1 MQAIM
6 AIIRLIPIDLRGRF
20 FGLTAISVFVGL
32 LEMAGVASIM
42 PFVAL
47 MSDPE
52 AMNRS
57 MAMGVFGSVMP
68 AGHATPPIHVIGLAV
83 LVLFV
88 ATNLLGL
95 TTLWLSVKF
104 SARLGVRLAEDLAS
118 AYFAKGYLFLR
129 SNNPAVLG
137 NNLTREN
144 EKLVSGGIL
153 QLCLLVSKLIQLL
166 LILGLLAFISLG
178 FMAGFSMVALVLYVL
193 SYRLLRRKLVLAGE
207 HSVESSARAS
217 AQAYEMFAAAKE
229 LLLRGGA
236 GFFIAAVS
244 STLDRYFK
252 ADAIARVA
260 PSLPKYV
267 IELAA
272 FSSLLSVP
280 IYLSWT
286 GQEYRDF
293 LPVMALFAY
302 AGYRVL
308 PCVQQV
314 YASYSIL
321 KFYDKLADQFAEV
334 LASGRQGSDSP
345 TATISSF
352 GTLQLSDVSYA
363 YPGKEAVALSQV
375 NLTIERG
382 QKVAI
387 VGASGAGK
395 STLLDILLGLIAP
408 SDGCLVVD
416 GKSIVREPFPWDR
429 QALGYVPQSPLMI
442 KGSVAQ
448 NIAFGIAES
457 QIDRDGCKSAA
468 IFACVA
474 DVIERLPT
482 GFDAVLGEG
491 ASLSGGE
498 VQRLAIARAL
508 YFSPDILVLDEPL
521 SALDPL
527 VSERLVDNL
536 CSKEFAKTVIMVTH
550 DWEILPRFDKIIVVD
565 QGRVVVADEYAI
577 AQGFIVALR
586 DKIAPAAATEGEL
599 HV

>member
-1 MQAIM
+1 MQAII
-6 AIIRLIPIDLRGRF
+6 AILRLIPTDLRGRF
-20 FGLTAISVFVGL
+20 FSLTAISVLVGL

-57 MAMGVFGSVMP
+57 MAMSVFSSIMP
-68 AGHATPPIHVIGLAV
+68 ARYAAPPIYVVGIAV

-95 TTLWLSVKF
+95 ATLWLSVKF

-144 EKLVSGGIL
+144 EKMVSGGIL
-153 QLCLLVSKLIQLL
+153 QLCLLVSKLIQLVF
-166 LILGLLAFISLG
+166 ILGLLAYVSIG
-178 FMAGFSMVALVLYVL
+178 FMVGFSVVALVLYVL
-193 SYRLLRRKLVLAGE
+193 TYRLLRVKLVLAGQQ
-207 HSVESSARAS
+207 SVESSAQVS

-236 GFFIAAVS
+236 GFFIRAVG

-252 ADAIARVA
+252 ADAIVRVA
-260 PSLPKYV
+260 PSLPKYI

-272 FSSLLSVP
+272 FSSLLAVP
-280 IYLSWT
+280 IYLSWN
-286 GQEYRDF
+286 GQEYRDL
-293 LPVMALFAY
+293 LPIMALFAY

-314 YASYSIL
+314 FSSYSIL
-321 KFYDKLADQFAEV
+321 KFYDKLAAQFAEV
-334 LASGRQGSDSP
+334 LDSGLQLPDSP
-345 TATISSF
+345 KATIKSF
-352 GTLQLSDVSYA
+352 MTLQLSDVSYVYA
-363 YPGKEAVALSQV
+363 CKEATALSQV
-375 NLTIERG
+375 NLTIEHG

-395 STLLDILLGLIAP
+395 STLLDILLGLITP
-408 SDGCLVVD
+408 TDGSLVVD
-416 GKSIVREPFPWDR
+416 GKPIVREPFEWGHR
-429 QALGYVPQSPLMI
+429 ALGYVPQAPMMI

-448 NIAFGIAES
+448 NIAFAIDVRD
-457 QIDRDGCKSAA
+457 IDRDRCKSAA
-468 IFACVA
+468 RFACIS
-474 DVIERLPT
+474 DVIECLPA
-482 GFDAVLGEG
+482 GFDSVVGDG
-491 ASLSGGE
+491 VSLSGGE

-508 YFSPDILVLDEPL
+508 YFSPEILVLDEPL

-536 CSKEFAKTVIMVTH
+536 FSTEFTKTVIMVTH
-550 DWEILPRFDKIIVVD
+550 NWEILPRFDKIVVVD
-565 QGRVVVADEYAI
+565 QGRVVVADEYAV
-577 AQGFIVALR
+577 AQGFIMALR
-586 DKIAPAAATEGEL
+586 EKIMPTAATERK
-599 HV
+599 

>member
-6 AIIRLIPIDLRGRF
+6 AIVRLIPLDLRGRF

-57 MAMGVFGSVMP
+57 MAMGALASIMP
-68 AGHATPPIHVIGLAV
+68 AGHSSVPIHVVGLAV

-88 ATNLLGL
+88 ATNVLGL

-104 SARLGVRLAEDLAS
+104 SARLGVRLAEDMAA

-129 SNNPAVLG
+129 SNNPAILG

-153 QLCLLVSKLIQLL
+153 QLCLLISKLIQLL
-166 LILGLLAFISLG
+166 LILGLLAFVSLG
-178 FMAGFSMVALVLYVL
+178 FMLGFSVVALVLYVL
-193 SYRLLRRKLVLAGE
+193 SYRILRRKLALAGE
-207 HSVESSARAS
+207 QSVESSARAS

-236 GFFIAAVS
+236 GFFIAAIS

-260 PSLPKYV
+260 PTVPKYV

-293 LPVMALFAY
+293 LPIMALFAY

-321 KFYDKLADQFAEV
+321 KFYDKLAARFAEV
-334 LASGRQGSDSP
+334 LADGRQDLDSSR
-345 TATISSF
+345 ATISSF
-352 GTLQLSDVSYA
+352 GSFQLSDVSYL
-363 YPGKEAVALSQV
+363 YPGKSASALSAV
-375 NLTIERG
+375 NLTIDRG
-382 QKVAI
+382 EKVAI

-408 SDGCLVVD
+408 SGGCLIVD
-416 GKSIVREPFPWDR
+416 GKVIVREPFPWSR
-429 QALGYVPQSPLMI
+429 LALGYVPQSPLMI

-448 NIAFGIAES
+448 NIAFGVAEED
-457 QIDRDGCKSAA
+457 IDRRKCELAA
-468 IFACVA
+468 SFACVA
-474 DVIERLPT
+474 DVIERLPS
-482 GFDAVLGEG
+482 GFDSVLGEG

-498 VQRLAIARAL
+498 VQRMAIARAL

-527 VSERLVDNL
+527 VSEQLVDNI
-536 CSKEFAKTVIMVTH
+536 CSKEFAKTVVMVTH
-550 DWEILPRFDKIIVVD
+550 NWEILPRFDKIVVVD
-565 QGRVVVADEYAI
+565 QGRVVAVGEYAM
-577 AQGFIVALR
+577 AQRFIMELR
-586 DKIAPAAATEGEL
+586 DRMMPAAQVGEQ

>member
-57 MAMGVFGSVMP
+57 MAMGVFGSIMP
-68 AGHATPPIHVIGLAV
+68 AGHSTPPIHVIGLAV

-129 SNNPAVLG
+129 SNSPAVLG

-166 LILGLLAFISLG
+166 LILGLLAFVSFS
-178 FMAGFSMVALVLYVL
+178 FMVGFSVVALVLYVL
-193 SYRLLRRKLVLAGE
+193 SYRILRRKLVLAGE
-207 HSVESSARAS
+207 QSVESSALAS

-236 GFFIAAVS
+236 GFFITAVS

-321 KFYDKLADQFAEV
+321 KFYDNLAAQFAEV
-334 LASGRQGSDSP
+334 LASGRQGQDLP
-345 TATISSF
+345 KETIRGF
-352 GTLQLSDVSYA
+352 EKLQLRDVSYA
-363 YPGKEAVALSQV
+363 YPGKEAVALSQI

-382 QKVAI
+382 QKIAI
-387 VGASGAGK
+387 VGGSGAGK

-408 SDGCLVVD
+408 SDGGLVVD
-416 GKSIVREPFPWDR
+416 GQSIVRAPFPWDR
-429 QALGYVPQSPLMI
+429 EALGYVPQAPLMI
-442 KGSVAQ
+442 KGNVAQ
-448 NIAFGIAES
+448 NIAFGIAETD
-457 QIDRDGCKSAA
+457 IDREGCKAA
-468 IFACVA
+468 ARFACIA
-474 DVIERLPT
+474 DVIDRLPN
-482 GFDAVLGEG
+482 GFDSVLGEG

-498 VQRLAIARAL
+498 IQRLAIARAL
-508 YFSPDILVLDEPL
+508 YFSPEILILDEPL
-521 SALDPL
+521 SALDPI
-527 VSERLVDNL
+527 VSEKLVDNV

-550 DWEILPRFDKIIVVD
+550 DWEILSRFDRIVVVD
-565 QGRVVVADEYAI
+565 QGRVVVAGEYAI
-577 AQGFIVALR
+577 AQKFIMALR
-586 DKIAPAAATEGEL
+586 DKVAPVVATEGER